1 MGFRII
7 RIILLILNFHCFLL
21 LLFYYDIDDTRTKK
35 ALNGKTKIGSPI
47 SPILIDCLSRYFK
60 EIELSV
66 LDI

>member
-1 MGFRII
+1 MII
-7 RIILLILNFHCFLL
+7 RMILLILNFHCFLL

-35 ALNGKTKIGSPI
+35 SLNGKTKIRSPI

-60 EIELSV
+60 EKELSV